1 MNAEKIK
8 DPYYLRFI
16 VIAFLV
22 ALTLLPYG
30 QVRQHAFVDLDDY
43 DYIVDNPN
51 VKYGFSMAG
60 VVWALGFRDQDRSY
74 WRPLTWLTHM
84 LDFELFGAD
93 AGSHHLINL
102 VLHLINVLLL
112 YRFLYKTTGCVGRSA
127 AAAALFGVHPINV
140 ECVAWVTE
148 RSSLLSTG
156 LGLLTLI
163 QYTTYARRPSR
174 KHYALTMMLFLLCL
188 MAKPILVTLPFL
200 MLLLDYWPLRRIELL
215 AQTGDQNA
223 KPRTAEGPT
232 GTHLHL
238 TAENAA
244 RSTTGL
250 IVEKVPFLAM
260 TIGAI
265 LFSILRFGTTV
276 SIDHVPFS
284 LRMANAVVSYLKYLA
299 NLFYPLNLAAFY
311 PFPPSIPS
319 WQVVTSL
326 ILLLVVTFY
335 FLFNI
340 RRWQYL
346 LVGWLW
352 FLGTLVPKI
361 GLVQAGLWPALAD
374 RWAYFPAIGLFIGL
388 VWWAADGLTGKSKAH
403 MRGAAMAAL
412 VLLGILAHVAWRQ
425 VGSWAN
431 STALFEHMLAK
442 TTDNYMAHHN
452 LGFVLLK
459 KDRLEAAAWHFK
471 RAIAIAPEFEPAV
484 ASLGT
489 IAKKRGQHAE
499 AVAWYENAI
508 AINPSYSVA
517 YLNLGNLY
525 FDRGEFQKSIRYF
538 SKGIKADPHSSLLY
552 NSLGAALTKTGRLE
566 DAVLCY
572 RKALQIDPGLKIA
585 AMNLDAVEAALKR
598 SAPH

>member
-1 MNAEKIK
+1 MSTGKIK
-8 DPYYLRFI
+8 DPYYLRFV
-16 VIAFLV
+16 VIAFLI

-51 VKYGFSMAG
+51 VKYGFSVAG
-60 VVWALGFRDQDRSY
+60 VVWALGFSDQDRSY

-102 VLHLINVLLL
+102 MLHLINVLLL
-112 YRFLYKTTGCVGRSA
+112 YGFLYKTTGSVGRSA

-163 QYTTYARRPSR
+163 QYAAYARRPSR
-174 KHYALTMMLFLLCL
+174 KHYALTMMAYLLCL

-200 MLLLDYWPLRRIELL
+200 MLLLDYWPFRRIDLVPR
-215 AQTGDQNA
+215 TGDQNA
-223 KPRTAEGPT
+223 FPRTEAGQALPRLRIT
-232 GTHLHL
+232 TSH
-238 TAENAA
+238 AA
-244 RSTTGL
+244 RSIAGL
-250 IVEKVPFLAM
+250 IVEKVPFLGM

-276 SIDHVPFS
+276 SVDHVPFP
-284 LRMANAVVSYLKYLA
+284 LRMANAIVSYLKYLG
-299 NLFYPLNLAAFY
+299 NLFYPVNLAAFY

-326 ILLLVVTFY
+326 LLLLLVTLY
-335 FLFNI
+335 LIINM
-340 RRWQYL
+340 RRWKYL

-352 FLGTLVPKI
+352 FIGTLVPKI

-388 VWWAADGLTGKSKAH
+388 VWWVADGLAGKSKAQI
-403 MRGAAMAAL
+403 RGTAMAAL
-412 VLLGILAHVAWRQ
+412 VLLGILANLAWRQ
-425 VGSWAN
+425 VGYWAD
-431 STALFEHMLAK
+431 STTLFEHMLAT

-459 KDRLEAAAWHFK
+459 EDRLEAAAWHFK

-489 IAKKRGQHAE
+489 IAKKRGRHAE
-499 AVAWYENAI
+499 AVRWYKNAM
-508 AINPSYSVA
+508 AINPHYSVA

-525 FDRGEFQKSIRYF
+525 FDRGEFHEAIRYF
-538 SKGIKADPHSSLLY
+538 SKGIKVEPRSSLLY

-566 DAVLCY
+566 EAVICY

-598 SAPH
+598 SAPD

>member
-1 MNAEKIK
+1 MSTEKIK

-16 VIAFLV
+16 VVAFLI

-51 VKYGFSMAG
+51 VKYGFSVAG

-102 VLHLINVLLL
+102 VIHLINVLLL
-112 YRFLYKTTGCVGRSA
+112 YGFLYKTTGRVGRSA
-127 AAAALFGVHPINV
+127 VAAALFAVHPINV
-140 ECVAWVTE
+140 ESVAWVTE

-163 QYTTYARRPSR
+163 QYAAYARRPTR
-174 KHYALTMMLFLLCL
+174 KHYTLTLMAYLLCL

-200 MLLLDYWPLRRIELL
+200 MLLLDYWPFKRIDLVP
-215 AQTGDQNA
+215 QTGDENA
-223 KPRTAEGPT
+223 IPRTEGGPSR
-232 GTHLHL
+232 
-238 TAENAA
+238 A
-244 RSTTGL
+244 RLRITTSHASRSLAGL
-250 IVEKVPFLAM
+250 IVEKVPFLVM

-276 SIDHVPFS
+276 SAEHVPFS
-284 LRMANAVVSYLKYLA
+284 LRMANAIVSYLQYLSH
-299 NLFYPLNLAAFY
+299 LFYPADLAAFY
-311 PFPPSIPS
+311 PFPQSIPI
-319 WQVVTSL
+319 WQVVISL
-326 ILLLVVTFY
+326 SVLGGVTFY
-335 FLFNI
+335 FVISI
-340 RRWQYL
+340 RRWKYL

-388 VWWAADGLTGKSKAH
+388 VWWVADGLAGKSKAQI
-403 MRGAAMAAL
+403 RATAMAVL
-412 VLLGILAHVAWRQ
+412 VLLGILAHVTWRQ
-425 VGSWAN
+425 VGYWAD
-431 STALFEHMLAK
+431 STVLFERMLAK
-442 TTDNYMAHHN
+442 TNDNYMAHHN

-459 KDRLEAAAWHFK
+459 DDRLEEAAWHFK
-471 RAIAIAPEFEPAV
+471 RAIAIAPKFEPALS
-484 ASLGT
+484 SLGT

-499 AVAWYENAI
+499 AVEWYERAV
-508 AINPSYSVA
+508 AINPRYSVA

-525 FDRGEFQKSIRYF
+525 FDRGEFWEAIRCY
-538 SKGIKADPHSSLLY
+538 SKGIKADPRSSLLY

-566 DAVLCY
+566 EAVVCY
-572 RKALQIDPGLKIA
+572 KTALQIDPGLKIA
-585 AMNLDAVEAALKR
+585 ASNLNAVEAALKR
-598 SAPH
+598 SSPD